1 MQSDQT
7 TQLFKGQVSRSQPKD
22 LETDLDKGVSIVA
35 ATLGLMHPAVATA
48 LVDAP
53 LLGELAATMVKL
65 SESKDMTRAIGQ
77 VQPSQPLRDVDG
89 NWAKDC
95 KSKCAASVFLNR

>member
-1 MQSDQT
+1 MS
-7 TQLFKGQVSRSQPKD
+7 
-22 LETDLDKGVSIVA
+22 VA
-35 ATLGLMHPAVATA
+35 ATLGLMHSAVATA
-48 LVDAP
+48 LFDSS

-77 VQPSQPLRDVDG
+77 VQPSQPLLDVDG